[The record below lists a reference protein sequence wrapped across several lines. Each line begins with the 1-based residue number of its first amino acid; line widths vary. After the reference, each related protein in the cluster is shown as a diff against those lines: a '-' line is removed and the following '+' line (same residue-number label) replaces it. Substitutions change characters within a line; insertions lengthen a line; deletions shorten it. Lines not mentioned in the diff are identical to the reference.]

1 MREPV
6 HQSRLPPGVFLAL
19 IIMLCIFAPI
29 STDMYLPA
37 LSIMVDELGTDEVMM
52 NMTLYGY
59 MFPLAISML
68 VMGPLSDKYG
78 RKWLLVGCLAEYIMA
93 FLAAAFV
100 ADIYSLIFL
109 RVMQAIGSG
118 GILTISTAFIKDSYY
133 GPAMTRVL
141 RINAIIG
148 VAGPVVAPILGSFLI
163 DAYGW
168 RFTFLAPAAF
178 ATICLALSLFID
190 ETLPDEERVTG
201 GLGMMVRG
209 MRTIASNRVFMF
221 FMVMICMMNMPFM
234 GYLSVSSYIYEGTFG
249 FTGTQYSLMLASAI
263 IGGMLISVLLGKL
276 TANIVNRRVIPLYL
290 CMGLAGSLMLL
301 TVSHLSP
308 YLFLAAF
315 ILILGAST
323 TVRPWGMGVLM
334 RSHPGDSGTLSSM
347 INAMF
352 FIVGTAGMM
361 CATLPWPTYII
372 GLGCIGMIGCS
383 VYFALMVIVMRSH
396 GSIKQLDGTPAG
408 QDIE

>member
-6 HQSRLPPGVFLAL
+6 RQSRLSPGTFLAL

-37 LSIMVDELGTDEVMM
+37 LSTMVKDLGTDEVMM

-78 RKWLLVGCLAEYIMA
+78 RKWLLVGCLAEYIVA
-93 FLAAAFV
+93 FAAAAFV

-109 RVMQAIGSG
+109 RVMQAVGSG

-163 DAYGW
+163 DHYGW
-168 RFTFLAPAAF
+168 RSTFLAPAAF
-178 ATICLALSLFID
+178 AAICLALSLFID
-190 ETLPDEERVTG
+190 ETLPDDERVTG
-201 GLGMMVRG
+201 GFGMMVKG
-209 MRTIASNRVFMF
+209 MRTIASNRIFML
-221 FMVMICMMNMPFM
+221 FMVMICMMNLPFM
-234 GYLSVSSYIYEGTFG
+234 AYLSVSSYIYEGTFG
-249 FTGTQYSLMLASAI
+249 FSGTEYSLMLAAAI
-263 IGGMLISVLLGKL
+263 IGGMLISVLLGRL
-276 TANIVNRRVIPLYL
+276 TANVVNRRVIPLYL
-290 CMGLAGSLMLL
+290 VMGLVGSVMLL
-301 TVSHLSP
+301 TVSRYSP
-308 YLFLAAF
+308 FLFLAAF

-323 TVRPWGMGVLM
+323 TVRPWGKGVLM

-347 INAMF
+347 INAMS
-352 FIVGTAGMM
+352 FIVGTVGMI
-361 CATLPWPTYII
+361 CATLPWPDYIT
-372 GLGCIGMIGCS
+372 GLGCIGMMGCL
-383 VYFALMVIVMRSH
+383 VYFVLMIVVMRSH
-396 GSIKQLDGTPAG
+396 GSIRQLDGTPAG
-408 QDIE
+408 DDL